1 MKLSDIITIDQEI
14 QGGTPVFKGTRVPV
28 QSLFWHIE
36 SGVTI
41 DGFIEDF
48 PSVSKEQAINLLEIS
63 NLFFSNPEIIKIY
76 EAAA

>member
-48 PSVSKEQAINLLEIS
+48 PSVSKEQAINLLEVF